1 MTSTRTTAWHQ
12 EAAAAGFMSIAYV
25 CAESGTRPA
34 PFQKQSLNL
43 DPSKPGP

>member
-1 MTSTRTTAWHQ
+1 MTSTRTTAWHL
-12 EAAAAGFMSIAYV
+12 EPAATGSIAIAYV
-25 CAESGTRPA
+25 RVECGSRPA

>member
-12 EAAAAGFMSIAYV
+12 GAAEAVSMAIAYV
-25 CAESGTRPA
+25 RSECGSRPA